1 MGLLD
6 FLNLLIQSPILLIVV
21 LLVSAVIMINGWT
34 DAPNAIATCVS
45 TRAMSPKAAIIMA
58 VFFNF
63 LGVLIM
69 TMISSSVTSTIS
81 NMGYFESDPHQQL
94 IAICAGMVGIVI
106 WATAAWAF
114 GIPTSESHALIA
126 GIAGA
131 AVALNGLNGFQGTG
145 PAWLSVL
152 YGLGISTVVGF
163 GLSYLLTKLVQYLC
177 RKANRRKANKV
188 FARAQIFD
196 GASMAFMHGAQD
208 GLKFMGVFLLATSFV
223 DPSVKNSIDGSF
235 NIPVWLMLYC
245 SLIMGLGTSI
255 GGYKIIKMVG
265 MDMVKLEQYQGF
277 VSDVTA
283 ASCLFVSSMLGIPVS
298 TTHMKSASIMGVG
311 SAKRFKSVNWGVVKE
326 MVMTWILT
334 FPGCGLCGFL
344 VTKLFL
350 FIF

>member
-1 MGLLD
+1 MELLD
-6 FLNLLIQSPILLIVV
+6 FLNLLTQKPILLIVV

-45 TRAMSPKAAIIMA
+45 TRAMSAKAAIVMA
-58 VFFNF
+58 VIFNF

-81 NMGYFESDPHQQL
+81 NMGNFNGDPQQQL
-94 IAICAGMVGIVI
+94 IAICAGMIGIVI

-131 AVALNGLNGFQGTG
+131 AVALNGLNGFSGTG
-145 PAWLSVL
+145 GAWLNVL
-152 YGLGISTVVGF
+152 YGLGISTIIGF
-163 GLSYLLTKLVQYLC
+163 GLSYLLTKLVQVLS
-177 RKANRRKANKV
+177 KKPNRRKANRA
-188 FARAQIFD
+188 FAKSQIFG
-196 GASMAFMHGAQD
+196 GASMAFMNGAQD
-208 GLKFMGVFLLATSFV
+208 GLKIMGVFLLATSFV
-223 DPSVKNSIDGSF
+223 DPSVISANGSF
-235 NIPVWLMLYC
+235 NIPVWLMIYC

-255 GGYKIIKMVG
+255 GGYKIIKTVG
-265 MDMVKLEQYQGF
+265 MDMVKLDQYQGF
-277 VSDVTA
+277 VSDITA
-283 ASCLFVSSMLGIPVS
+283 ASCLFFSSMMGIPVS

-326 MVMTWILT
+326 MVMTWVLT

-344 VTKLFL
+344 VAKLFL

>member
-1 MGLLD
+1 MD
-6 FLNLLIQSPILLIVV
+6 IINFINLLFDKPILLIVV
-21 LLVSAVIMINGWT
+21 VLVSAVILINGWT

-45 TRAMSPKAAIIMA
+45 TRAMSPKSAIIMA
-58 VFFNF
+58 VIFNF
-63 LGVLIM
+63 LGVLVM

-81 NMGYFESDPHQQL
+81 NMGNFNGDSNQQL
-94 IAICAGMVGIVI
+94 IAICAGMVGIVL
-106 WATAAWAF
+106 WATAAWVF

-131 AVALNGLNGFQGTG
+131 AVALNGLDGFHGTG
-145 PAWLSVL
+145 NAWLNVL
-152 YGLGISTVVGF
+152 YGIAISTIVGF
-163 GLSYLLTKLVQYLC
+163 GLSYLVAKLV
-177 RKANRRKANKV
+177 RVIFRNTNRAKANKT
-188 FARAQIFD
+188 FTKAQIFG

-223 DPSVKNSIDGSF
+223 EPSVINASGSF
-235 NIPVWLMLYC
+235 DIPIWLMVYC

-255 GGYKIIKMVG
+255 GGYKIIKTVG

-283 ASCLFVSSMLGIPVS
+283 ASCLFVSSLVGIPVS

-326 MVMTWILT
+326 MVLTWIMT

-344 VTKLFL
+344 VAKLFL

>member
-1 MGLLD
+1 MNLIE
-6 FLNLLIQSPILLIVV
+6 FLNLLLDKPILLIVV

-45 TRAMSPKAAIIMA
+45 TRAISPKAAIIMA
-58 VFFNF
+58 VICNF
-63 LGVLIM
+63 LGVLVM

-81 NMGYFESDPHQQL
+81 NMGNFNGNPEQQL
-94 IAICAGMVGIVI
+94 IAICAGMVGIVV
-106 WATAAWAF
+106 WATAAWFF

-131 AVALNGLNGFQGTG
+131 AVALNGLNGFSGTG
-145 PAWLSVL
+145 GAWLNVL
-152 YGLGISTVVGF
+152 YGIGISTIIGF
-163 GLSYLLTKLVQYLC
+163 GLSFLVTKLVQLIC
-177 RKANRRKANKV
+177 KNANKRKANRL
-188 FARAQIFD
+188 FARAQIFG

-223 DPSVKNSIDGSF
+223 DPSVISADGSF
-235 NIPVWLMLYC
+235 NIPIWLMIYC

-255 GGYKIIKMVG
+255 GGYKIIKTVG

-277 VSDVTA
+277 VSDITA
-283 ASCLFVSSMLGIPVS
+283 STCLFFSSIAGIPVS

-311 SAKRFKSVNWGVVKE
+311 SAKRFKSVNWSVVKE
-326 MVMTWILT
+326 MVMTWIMT

-344 VTKLFL
+344 VAKLFL

>member
-1 MGLLD
+1 MSLTDFFRLLLD
-6 FLNLLIQSPILLIVV
+6 KPVLLIVV
-21 LLVSAVIMINGWT
+21 ILVSAVIMINGWT

-45 TRAMSPKAAIIMA
+45 TRAISPKAAIIMA
-58 VFFNF
+58 VICNF

-81 NMGYFESDPHQQL
+81 NMGNFNGNPEQQL
-94 IAICAGMVGIVI
+94 IAICAGMVGIVV
-106 WATAAWAF
+106 WATAAWFF

-131 AVALNGLNGFQGTG
+131 AVALNGLNGFSGTG
-145 PAWLSVL
+145 GAWLNVL
-152 YGLGISTVVGF
+152 YGIGISTVIGF
-163 GLSYLLTKLVQYLC
+163 GLSFIVTKLVQWMC
-177 RKANRRKANKV
+177 RKADKRKANRV
-188 FARAQIFD
+188 FAKAQVFG

-223 DPSVKNSIDGSF
+223 DPSVVMADGSF
-235 NIPVWLMLYC
+235 DIPIWLMIYC

-255 GGYKIIKMVG
+255 GGYKIIKTVG

-277 VSDVTA
+277 VSDIT
-283 ASCLFVSSMLGIPVS
+283 SSTCLFFSSVVGIPVS

-311 SAKRFKSVNWGVVKE
+311 SAKRFKSVNWNVVKE
-326 MVMTWILT
+326 MVMTWIMT

-344 VTKLFL
+344 VAKLFL

>member
-1 MGLLD
+1 MKIME
-6 FLNLLIQSPILLIVV
+6 FINLLIDKPILLIVV
-21 LLVSAVIMINGWT
+21 ILVSAVILINGWT

-58 VFFNF
+58 VIFNF
-63 LGVLIM
+63 LGVLVM

-81 NMGYFESDPHQQL
+81 NMGNFNGDPNQQL
-94 IAICAGMVGIVI
+94 IAICAGMVGIVL
-106 WATAAWAF
+106 WATAAWVF

-131 AVALNGLNGFQGTG
+131 AVALNGLDGFKGTG
-145 PAWLSVL
+145 NAWLNVL
-152 YGLGISTVVGF
+152 YGILISTFIGF
-163 GLSYLLTKLVQYLC
+163 GLSYLAAKFVRIVC
-177 RKANRRKANKV
+177 RNVNRGKANKT
-188 FARAQIFD
+188 FAKAQIFG

-223 DPSVKNSIDGSF
+223 EPSVINAAGSF
-235 NIPVWLMLYC
+235 DIPIWLMVYC

-255 GGYKIIKMVG
+255 GGYKIIKTVG

-283 ASCLFVSSMLGIPVS
+283 ASCLFVSSLVGIPVS

-311 SAKRFKSVNWGVVKE
+311 SAKRFKSVNWSVVKE
-326 MVMTWILT
+326 MVLTWIMT

-344 VTKLFL
+344 VAKLFL

>member
-1 MGLLD
+1 MKLFD
-6 FLNLLIQSPILLIVV
+6 FFQLLIDKPILLIVV

-45 TRAMSPKAAIIMA
+45 TRAMSPKSAIIMA
-58 VFFNF
+58 VIFNF
-63 LGVLIM
+63 LGVLVM

-81 NMGYFESDPHQQL
+81 NMGNFNGDPEQQL
-94 IAICAGMVGIVI
+94 IAICAGMVGIVV
-106 WATAAWAF
+106 WATAAWFF

-131 AVALNGLNGFQGTG
+131 AVALNGLDGFSGTG
-145 PAWLSVL
+145 GAWLNVL
-152 YGLGISTVVGF
+152 YGIGISTVVGF
-163 GLSYLLTKLVQYLC
+163 GLSFVVTKLVQLIC
-177 RKANRRKANKV
+177 KKAARRKANRV
-188 FARAQIFD
+188 FAKAQIFG

-223 DPSVKNSIDGSF
+223 EPGVVSADGSF
-235 NIPVWLMLYC
+235 VIPIWLMVYC

-255 GGYKIIKMVG
+255 GGYKIIKTVG

-277 VSDVTA
+277 VSDITA
-283 ASCLFVSSMLGIPVS
+283 SSCLFFSSIMGIPVS

-311 SAKRFKSVNWGVVKE
+311 SAKRFKSVNWSVVKE
-326 MVMTWILT
+326 MVMTWIMT

-344 VTKLFL
+344 MAKLFL

>member
-1 MGLLD
+1 MKIME
-6 FLNLLIQSPILLIVV
+6 FINLLIDKPILLIVV
-21 LLVSAVIMINGWT
+21 ILVSAVILINGWT

-58 VFFNF
+58 VIFNF
-63 LGVLIM
+63 LGVLVM

-81 NMGYFESDPHQQL
+81 NMGNFNGDPNQQL
-94 IAICAGMVGIVI
+94 IAICAGMVGIVL
-106 WATAAWAF
+106 WATAAWVF

-131 AVALNGLNGFQGTG
+131 AVALNGLDGFSGTG
-145 PAWLSVL
+145 NAWLNVL
-152 YGLGISTVVGF
+152 YGILISTIIGF
-163 GLSYLLTKLVQYLC
+163 GLSYLVAKFVRILC
-177 RKANRRKANKV
+177 RNVNRGKANKT
-188 FARAQIFD
+188 FAKAQIFG

-223 DPSVKNSIDGSF
+223 EPSVINAAGSF
-235 NIPVWLMLYC
+235 DIPIWLMVYC
-245 SLIMGLGTSI
+245 SLIMGFGTSI
-255 GGYKIIKMVG
+255 GGYKIIKTVG

-283 ASCLFVSSMLGIPVS
+283 ASCLFVSSLVGIPVS

-311 SAKRFKSVNWGVVKE
+311 SAKRFKSVNWSVVKE
-326 MVMTWILT
+326 MVLTWIMT

-344 VTKLFL
+344 VAKLFL

>member
-1 MGLLD
+1 MSIKEYIS
-6 FLNLLIQSPILLIVV
+6 LLIDKPILLIVV
-21 LLVSAVIMINGWT
+21 LLVSAVILINGWT

-58 VFFNF
+58 VIFNF
-63 LGVLIM
+63 LGVLVM

-81 NMGYFESDPHQQL
+81 NMGNFDGDPHKQL

-131 AVALNGLNGFQGTG
+131 AVALNGVRGFDGTG
-145 PAWLSVL
+145 PAWLNVL
-152 YGLGISTVVGF
+152 YGLGISTIIGF
-163 GLSYLLTKLVQYLC
+163 GLSFGVTKLVQVLC
-177 RKANRRKANKV
+177 KKVNRRKANKT
-188 FARAQIFD
+188 FARAQIFG

-208 GLKFMGVFLLATSFV
+208 GLKFMGVFMLATSFV
-223 DPSVKNSIDGSF
+223 DPSVINASGSF
-235 NIPVWLMLYC
+235 DIPVWLMIYC

-255 GGYKIIKMVG
+255 GGYKIIKTVG
-265 MDMVKLEQYQGF
+265 MDMVKLDQYQGF
-277 VSDVTA
+277 VSDITA
-283 ASCLFVSSMLGIPVS
+283 ASCLFASSLAGIPVS

-311 SAKRFKSVNWGVVKE
+311 SAKRFKSVNWSVVKE

-344 VTKLFL
+344 VAKLFL
-350 FIF
+350 HIF

>member
-1 MGLLD
+1 MNIMN
-6 FLNLLIQSPILLIVV
+6 FINLLFDKPILLIVV
-21 LLVSAVIMINGWT
+21 LLVSAVILINGWT

-45 TRAMSPKAAIIMA
+45 TRAMSPKSAIIMA
-58 VFFNF
+58 VIFNF
-63 LGVLIM
+63 LGVVGM

-81 NMGYFESDPHQQL
+81 NMGNFNGDPNQQL
-94 IAICAGMVGIVI
+94 IAICAGMVGIVL
-106 WATAAWAF
+106 WATAAWVF

-131 AVALNGLNGFQGTG
+131 AVALNGLDGFSGTG
-145 PAWLSVL
+145 NAWLNVL
-152 YGLGISTVVGF
+152 YGIGISTIVGF
-163 GLSYLLTKLVQYLC
+163 GLSYVIAKLVRIIC
-177 RKANRRKANKV
+177 RNVNRAKANKT
-188 FARAQIFD
+188 FAKAQIFG

-223 DPSVKNSIDGSF
+223 EPSVINASGSF
-235 NIPVWLMLYC
+235 DIPIWLMVYC

-255 GGYKIIKMVG
+255 GGYKIIKTVG

-283 ASCLFVSSMLGIPVS
+283 ASCLFVSSLVGIPVS

-326 MVMTWILT
+326 MVLTWIMT

-344 VTKLFL
+344 VAKLFL

>member
-1 MGLLD
+1 MELLN
-6 FLNLLIQSPILLIVV
+6 FLKLLFDKPILLVVV

-45 TRAMSPKAAIIMA
+45 TRAMSPKKAIIMA
-58 VFFNF
+58 VVFNF

-81 NMGYFESDPHQQL
+81 NMGNFNGDPEQQL
-94 IAICAGMVGIVI
+94 IAICAGMVGIVV
-106 WATAAWAF
+106 WATAAWFF

-131 AVALNGLNGFQGTG
+131 AVALNGLDGFTGTG

-152 YGLGISTVVGF
+152 YGLGISTIVGF
-163 GLSYLLTKLVQYLC
+163 GLSFGVTKLVQLLC
-177 RKANRRKANKV
+177 KKINRRKANRT
-188 FARAQIFD
+188 FARAQIFG

-223 DPSVKNSIDGSF
+223 EPSVIGADGSF
-235 NIPVWLMLYC
+235 VIPVWLMIYC

-255 GGYKIIKMVG
+255 GGYKIIKTVG

-277 VSDVTA
+277 VSDITA
-283 ASCLFVSSMLGIPVS
+283 ASCLFFSSIMGIPVS

-311 SAKRFKSVNWGVVKE
+311 SAKRFKSVKWSVVKE
-326 MVMTWILT
+326 MVMTWIMT

-344 VTKLFL
+344 VAKLFL